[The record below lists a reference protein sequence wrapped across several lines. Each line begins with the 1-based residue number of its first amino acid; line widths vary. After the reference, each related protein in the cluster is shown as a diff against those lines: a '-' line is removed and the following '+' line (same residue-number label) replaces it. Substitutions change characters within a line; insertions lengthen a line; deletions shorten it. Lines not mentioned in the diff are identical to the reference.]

1 MKEGDYEKNTIR
13 DFWILGSYASKAS
26 FYHSTFIGLLS
37 HAKTGGAGYSMY
49 NGMKASLSI
58 LALVI
63 AAVAVLP
70 VPVSATADPL
80 TITATTTLTA
90 DHSGSI
96 IIGANG
102 ITLDCAGHSVTG
114 SGSGNGIFLSG
125 RTGVTVK
132 NCEVTNF
139 SIGFRLAGFSSGNT
153 LTGNTANDNGDKGF
167 RLVQSDDNT
176 LTRNTANDNG
186 DKGFSLFESSDNTLT
201 KNDGCN
207 NVFFDAVQDG
217 SSTDNVFVKNKFCTT
232 SGI

>member
-1 MKEGDYEKNTIR
+1 MRKIR
-13 DFWILGSYASKAS
+13 LGTFEFLVAMHQKQVSIIQ
-26 FYHSTFIGLLS
+26 TFIGLLS

-153 LTGNTANDNGDKGF
+153 FTGNTANDNGDKGF

-176 LTRNTANDNG
+176 LTGNTANDNG